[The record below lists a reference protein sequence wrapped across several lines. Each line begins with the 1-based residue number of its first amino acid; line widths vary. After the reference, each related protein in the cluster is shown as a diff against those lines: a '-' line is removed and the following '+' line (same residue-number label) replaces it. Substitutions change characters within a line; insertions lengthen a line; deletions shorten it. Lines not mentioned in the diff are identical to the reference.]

1 MVLSS
6 REKIFSPGISAAVTR
21 MSSPHLICAFDCII
35 NVVSYI
41 NPGPE
46 TGPGESRVVRV
57 PRRNKDVTLS
67 GHALGAML
75 AERNAS
81 TSKI

>member
-6 REKIFSPGISAAVTR
+6 RGKISSLGISAAAIRTSR
-21 MSSPHLICAFDCII
+21 SSLIPAFDGLID
-35 NVVSYI
+35 VTFH

-46 TGPGESRVVRV
+46 IGRGESRVVHV

-67 GHALGAML
+67 GHALGAVL
-75 AERNAS
+75 VERNAS